1 MIKLVASDLD
11 GTIIDKN
18 NSIFDNNFKAFE
30 DLQKHNMNFVVC
42 TGKTYS
48 ITKKTCAEVNARFG
62 IFGNG
67 NLIMDLKNEKVLY
80 KKILAMND
88 VIACIDVAK
97 KYNMHI
103 HAYSDAEVI
112 TEELKYSFELVK
124 LHEGS
129 IIPAEDA
136 ENAIN
141 KESAKNRIFPYF
153 NIVSDE
159 KINLKKYSYRKLNGS
174 PIKKNWQF
182 YFNEYYEM
190 KDGII
195 LSIKPNTSEKV
206 LPEQP
211 LYFMFIDIN
220 GTEKP
225 NRIGQD
231 IFFINIYSDY
241 ITALGEGKG
250 QERLKVNCSPIGS
263 GLYCSEYYLLGGSF

>member
-1 MIKLVASDLD
+1 MKSLSFNIFN
-11 GTIIDKN
+11 II
-18 NSIFDNNFKAFE
+18 SVLAIIVLTVIIIIPF
-30 DLQKHNMNFVVC
+30 
-42 TGKTYS
+42 
-48 ITKKTCAEVNARFG
+48 
-62 IFGNG
+62 
-67 NLIMDLKNEKVLY
+67 NLINLEQ
-80 KKILAMND
+80 AQR
-88 VIACIDVAK
+88 IAKWKSV
-97 KYNMHI
+97 Y
-103 HAYSDAEVI
+103 
-112 TEELKYSFELVK
+112 EELKYSFELVK

-129 IIPAEDA
+129 IIPADYE

-141 KESAKNRIFPYF
+141 KESVKNRIFPYF
-153 NIVSDE
+153 NISSDE

-195 LSIKPNTSEKV
+195 ISIKPNESEKV
-206 LPEQP
+206 LPDQP
-211 LYFMFIDIN
+211 LYFMLTDIN
-220 GTEKP
+220 GAEKP

-250 QERLKVNCSPIGS
+250 HERLKVNCSPIGS